1 MTKCI
6 MFGLRRHVNLRVC
19 AGAFAIAAGLIVVL
33 AGRVSAEINHEV
45 VPALFAN
52 QSDTTRKSLE

>member
-1 MTKCI
+1 

-33 AGRVSAEINHEV
+33 AGRVSAEINHDIMT
-45 VPALFAN
+45 VPFAD
-52 QSDTTRKSLE
+52 QSTMIKNTFKQ